1 METSTAISKPTIS
14 IILAIWGQGYSEFL
28 PQWFEAV
35 ETLERDFDEIVIV
48 CDEKNINSVMI
59 SVKDFSKVRIR
70 VENFEPEYASYWN
83 RAVDLAT
90 SKWIAFCSADDYF
103 LPQALNEIDAADEAG
118 CNLLVDHLLHKG
130 SLQRQSAVWDEAEL
144 NVNFRLMGA
153 NAQTKSLWEA
163 VGGFP
168 AGFQFPDWG
177 YALRLKKSRLVRP
190 FQASTDRIVYDMGYS
205 RLTMSGATLP
215 FSDRAKGQDQIHN
228 LIKELEL

>member
-1 METSTAISKPTIS
+1 LETRTAISKPSIS
-14 IILAIWGQGYSEFL
+14 IILAIWGQGYAQFL

-48 CDEKNINSVMI
+48 CDERNINHVLTSI
-59 SVKDFSKVRIR
+59 KDFSKVRIR
-70 VENFEPEYASYWN
+70 VENYEPEYANYWN

-118 CNLLVDHLLHKG
+118 CNLLIDHLLHKD
-130 SLQRQSAVWDEAEL
+130 SSQRQSAFWDEAEL
-144 NVNFRLMGA
+144 NFNFRLMGA
-153 NAQTKSLWEA
+153 NPQTKSLWEA

-168 AGFQFPDWG
+168 TGFQFPDWG
-177 YALRLKKSRLVRP
+177 FALRLKKSGLVKP

>member
-48 CDEKNINSVMI
+48 CDERNINHVLTSI
-59 SVKDFSKVRIR
+59 KDFSKVRIR
-70 VENFEPEYASYWN
+70 VENFEPEYANYWN

-103 LPQALNEIDAADEAG
+103 LPQALNEIDAADQAG

-168 AGFQFPDWG
+168 TGFQFPDWG
-177 YALRLKKSRLVRP
+177 FALRLKKSGLVKP